1 MTGVLKYGTGE
12 QTMRYTIEGFSQAFA
27 MTLKKEVDVN
37 GKTVTRKIDCTDLV
51 ILRWFVDF
59 YPNMKK
65 IEVDGRQY
73 AWLTHKKLQNDLP
86 LVDINKRSFIDRMQ
100 KLVDF
105 EILDYQ
111 LLKEGGTFSLYTF
124 GKNYVKL
131 IQDNS
136 EGMQSN
142 DIGECNQNTE
152 GMQSN
157 DTGVCNQTDNKDNSI
172 KDRSI
177 KDTSIKDKDI
187 SAEFEILWKMYP
199 RKLGKPKALKSYT
212 KARKNGVTFEQVKQG
227 IENYCKEICAKGT
240 KTEYIKHG
248 STWFN
253 GECWNDDYDFAP
265 TSQRNK
271 TYGANGIAIDKN
283 APDDLDG
290 IL

>member
-1 MTGVLKYGTGE
+1 
-12 QTMRYTIEGFSQAFA
+12 MRYTIEGFSQAYA
-27 MTLKKEVDVN
+27 MTLKKEVEVN

-124 GKNYVKL
+124 GKNYLKL
-131 IQDNS
+131 IQDDS

-142 DIGECNQNTE
+142 DIGVCNQNTE

-157 DTGVCNQTDNKDNSI
+157 DIGVCNQTDNKD
-172 KDRSI
+172 
-177 KDTSIKDKDI
+177 TSIKDSSIKDNSIKNTYIEII
-187 SAEFEILWKMYP
+187 SYLNE
-199 RKLGKPKALKSYT
+199 KAGTNYRAQT
-212 KARKNGVTFEQVKQG
+212 KATQSHINARLKEGYTLDDFKTVIDKKCAEWKGSTMEQYLRP
-227 IENYCKEICAKGT
+227 ETLFGT
-240 KTEYIKHG
+240 KFEGYLNSKVTGK
-248 STWFN
+248 
-253 GECWNDDYDFAP
+253 
-265 TSQRNK
+265 QK
-271 TYGANGIAIDKN
+271 TVGANGIAINPN
-283 APDDLDG
+283 APDDLDFF
-290 IL
+290 